1 MRRRWLMLGVVLSLC
16 MVVAILP
23 RYPKVDTL
31 VVHQHQSSPVENKE
45 IIGFDDNG
53 VLTSH
58 LPLIVLKADGNVIPG
73 ADRPTDQEL
82 YCEFAVIDNN
92 NHLNRS
98 DDAPTQ
104 TGRMA
109 INVRGNS
116 SRYLPQKTICNPN
129 GR

>member
-1 MRRRWLMLGVVLSLC
+1 MRRKWLMFGVVLSLC

-31 VVHQHQSSPVENKE
+31 VVHQHQSFPAENKE

-82 YCEFAVIDNN
+82 
-92 NHLNRS
+92 
-98 DDAPTQ
+98 
-104 TGRMA
+104 
-109 INVRGNS
+109 
-116 SRYLPQKTICNPN
+116 
-129 GR
+129 